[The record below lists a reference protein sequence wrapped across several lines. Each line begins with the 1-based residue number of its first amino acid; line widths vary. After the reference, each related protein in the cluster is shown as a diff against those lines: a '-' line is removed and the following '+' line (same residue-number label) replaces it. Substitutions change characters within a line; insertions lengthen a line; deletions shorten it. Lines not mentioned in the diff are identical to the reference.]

1 MCNGGFVNVFEAQ
14 YVYVIARSVFATKQ
28 SPFKWRLLR
37 TKNQSVLATLAP
49 HASAG
54 VTCIIY
60 YTGNSTDRKF
70 KPQSTST

>member
-14 YVYVIARSVFATKQ
+14 YVYVIARSVFGPKQ

-60 YTGNSTDRKF
+60 FNGNSTDRKF